1 MANLDAQRFS
11 RGAVHRHSARWALR
25 WPPKHEGLPRPIPPV
40 KVCTHRRIVLSHSPP
55 TFRSR
60 GAHDVP
66 TPPMMDLSP
75 ISLLENGPRYSSSV
89 HARTRDIPATARR
102 HDSAFLNAAAE
113 VCTCAL
119 PPSAVTHIPS
129 SATDLRVPPFSHGMC
144 VHLCYCTDRATHK
157 STHHPQRSSVIP
169 HSPPARTSQYQG
181 PPTCHHQLRL
191 TPGLAIQERTAS
203 YLRESICAPVTL
215 GLNTASEV
223 RICSPVLRL
232 CNRLHPH
239 QCPYCQTCALCCCAP
254 KW

>member
-129 SATDLRVPPFSHGMC
+129 SATDLRVPPSAQSTYARP
-144 VHLCYCTDRATHK
+144 CYSTDLPHVFCSRAAHK
-157 STHHPQRSSVIP
+157 STHQPRGSCITS
-169 HSPPARTSQYQG
+169 HSPPARTR
-181 PPTCHHQLRL
+181 TFVRACARLR
-191 TPGLAIQERTAS
+191 R
-203 YLRESICAPVTL
+203 LR
-215 GLNTASEV
+215 
-223 RICSPVLRL
+223 
-232 CNRLHPH
+232 
-239 QCPYCQTCALCCCAP
+239 Y
-254 KW
+254 